1 MNPTGAGERTD
12 EALVLEYQ
20 RDPQSSAGRGAAS
33 ELLGRYQ
40 RRVYLWCYRYARDSE
55 GALDLSQDVLT
66 RAWRG
71 LGSFGGRSKFSS
83 WLFVIA
89 RNCCLNAVTAPALLR
104 DDDAE
109 LDTLPSDRP
118 GPAEQLE
125 RLQDQ
130 EAARRMMME
139 VLDDEERQALW
150 LSVFERLPVEEITE
164 AMALT
169 NATGARGL
177 LQRARRKLRAAVLS
191 DERRVE

>member
-1 MNPTGAGERTD
+1 
-12 EALVLEYQ
+12 
-20 RDPQSSAGRGAAS
+20 
-33 ELLGRYQ
+33 
-40 RRVYLWCYRYARDSE
+40 VYLWCYRYARDCE

-83 WLFVIA
+83 WLFVIT

-104 DDDAE
+104 DDDAVLE
-109 LDTLPSDRP
+109 ALPSDEP
-118 GPAEQLE
+118 DPAERIE

-130 EAARRMMME
+130 DSARRLMME

-150 LSVFERLPVEEITE
+150 LSVFERLPVEEITRT
-164 AMALT
+164 MALA

-191 DERRVE
+191 DERGAE

>member
-1 MNPTGAGERTD
+1 MNPPGSCTRSDKE
-12 EALVLEYQ
+12 LVRDFQ
-20 RDPQSSAGRGAAS
+20 RDPEGSAGRGAAS
-33 ELLGRYQ
+33 ELLSRYQ
-40 RRVYLWCYRYARDSE
+40 RRVYLWCYRYARDCE

-83 WLFVIA
+83 WLFVIT

-104 DDDAE
+104 DDDAVLE
-109 LDTLPSDRP
+109 ALPSDEP
-118 GPAEQLE
+118 DPAERIE

-130 EAARRMMME
+130 DSARRLMME

-150 LSVFERLPVEEITE
+150 LSVFERLPVEEITRT
-164 AMALT
+164 MALA

-191 DERRVE
+191 DERGAE